1 MPVSEL
7 KKSFE
12 SRIAAGKGGKT
23 ICVFCGGKPG
33 NDPQFSESAR
43 AVGAAIANR
52 GHRLAYGGGNVGL
65 MGALAN
71 GALLAGGQ
79 VLGIIP
85 RKLLAREM
93 AHSGIQQMEIV
104 DDMAVRKNRMVEVSD
119 GFLSLPGGLG
129 TLDELFEVMTLRQ
142 IGYHDK
148 PSVLFNLDGYY
159 SELLQALQ
167 GFVGKGLVDRRELD
181 RLLIAT
187 SVAQA
192 LDQLEAAMSAPA

>member
-1 MPVSEL
+1 MPVSKI
-7 KKSFE
+7 KKAFE
-12 SRIAAGKGGKT
+12 PSKPTGKGGKT

-43 AVGAAIANR
+43 AIGAAIANR

-65 MGALAN
+65 RGAVAD

-85 RKLLAREM
+85 HKLLVREM
-93 AHSGIQQMEIV
+93 AHREIQQMEIV
-104 DDMAVRKNRMVEVSD
+104 DDMAIRKNRMVEVSD

-167 GFVGKGLVDRRELD
+167 GFVEKGLVDRRELD